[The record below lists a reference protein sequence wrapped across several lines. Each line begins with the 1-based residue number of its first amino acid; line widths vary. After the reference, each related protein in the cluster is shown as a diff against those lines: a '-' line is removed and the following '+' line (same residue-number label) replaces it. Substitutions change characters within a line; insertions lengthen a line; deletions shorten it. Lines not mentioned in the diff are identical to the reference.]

1 MWIYEEKSWIKN
13 CIIQSI
19 ERKLPLQ
26 TRLVS
31 NRFEN
36 VQESFCRE
44 FRAKAS
50 LC

>member
-1 MWIYEEKSWIKN
+1 MWIYEEKSWTKN

-26 TRLVS
+26 TRHVS
-31 NRFEN
+31 DRFEN

-44 FRAKAS
+44 FRAKAA